1 MRGGLLGSLVE
12 GYTAPRRSVRRL
24 LDGGNGIETAL
35 GMLALAYIVQ
45 AILAI
50 LFLSAGIGIIGH
62 LMAILQQLIM
72 FFLLSALI
80 YGLGRIAGGKGTL
93 EGAQLVVGWHA
104 LVTSLISPLAIGVS
118 AVAFRG
124 EGDEAAGV
132 PSGLALMAFLYVAIS
147 FWLMAN
153 YITELHG
160 FRSNWG
166 VLGAIVGLTLAI
178 AILLASIVGAL
189 APA

>member
-1 MRGGLLGSLVE
+1 MTGRMLPWLVE

-35 GMLALAYIVQ
+35 GLLALAYLVQ

-50 LFLSAGIGIIGH
+50 LFVSAGIGIVGH
-62 LMAILQQLIM
+62 FVAIFQQVVM

-80 YGLGRIAGGKGTL
+80 YWLGRIAGGKGTL
-93 EGAQLVVGWHA
+93 SGAQLVVAWHA
-104 LVTSLISPLAIGVS
+104 IVTSLISPLAIGVS
-118 AVAFRG
+118 SVAFRA
-124 EGDEAAGV
+124 EAEESAGL
-132 PSGLALMAFLYVAIS
+132 PPGAGFLAFFYVAIS

-153 YITELHG
+153 YIAELHG

-166 VLGAIVGLTLAI
+166 VLGAIIGMTLAV
-178 AILLASIVGAL
+178 AILIASLVGAL